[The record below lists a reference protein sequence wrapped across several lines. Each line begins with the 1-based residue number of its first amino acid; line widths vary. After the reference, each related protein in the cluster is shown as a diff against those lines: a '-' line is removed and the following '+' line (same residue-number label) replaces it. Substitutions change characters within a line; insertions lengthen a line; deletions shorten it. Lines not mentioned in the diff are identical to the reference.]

1 MASYTRSEAREW
13 GREKLNGVAQVT
25 IPTMTSDFKR
35 LNEKAVR
42 HDVALAIEHG
52 FIGSLAV
59 SEVPL
64 SVEEHDQFQQI
75 MVDEAKGKFIVVHHA
90 VFNTLEDNI
99 EMVKKAEANGCE
111 LVLLG
116 YPPHFYPKTLDDV
129 YNYSKAIIDA
139 TNLAVMLFPVPT
151 WGFGRLHPADIPRKV
166 LRRLVDDCPNVVAIK
181 AEGGMPYIMSPIEV
195 HREFHKEVVISSP
208 LEYEYLTL
216 GQLMDI
222 PFCGTNYSAF
232 FGSTLPRAHKLMQE
246 KRFDEV
252 TEIFYQID
260 PMRKAVGT
268 LGFGGQGLSNR
279 LLWKYQAWLQGY
291 NGGPIRH
298 PTARVHARE
307 MTMLR
312 SATQAAGLNPTSTPD
327 EEFFIGRN
335 PE

>member
-1 MASYTRSEAREW
+1 MASYTRSEARDW
-13 GREKLNGVAQVT
+13 ARERLNGVAQVT

-42 HDVALAIEHG
+42 HDVRLAMEHG

-64 SVEEHDQFQQI
+64 SVEEHDQFQRI
-75 MVDEAKGKFIVVHHA
+75 MVDEGGADFLVVHHA
-90 VFNTLEDNI
+90 IFNTFEDNI
-99 EMVKKAEANGCE
+99 EMVRKAEENGCE

-116 YPPHFYPKTLDDV
+116 YPPHFYPESLDDI
-129 YNYSKAIIDA
+129 YNYSKGIIDA

-151 WGFGRLHPADIPRKV
+151 WGFGRLHPADIPLKV

-181 AEGGMPYIMSPIEV
+181 AEGGMPYIMSAIEV
-195 HREFHKEVVISSP
+195 HREFHREVVISSP

-216 GQLMDI
+216 GQLIDI

-232 FGSTLPRAHKLMQE
+232 FGPTLPRAHKLIRE

-260 PMRKAVGT
+260 PMRKAVGA
-268 LGFGGQGLSNR
+268 LGFGGHGLSNR

-307 MTMLR
+307 MAMLR
-312 SATQAAGLNPTSTPD
+312 GATQAAGLTPTSEPD
-327 EEFFIGRN
+327 AAFFIGRN